1 MSVGRTLLRDRLQW
15 TIRQKEK
22 LTDLMSRLAA
32 VGERLGL
39 RPSVGGERQVRGASE
54 IRNQTN
60 SIIQEDRKPMVA
72 GITTFAKSI
81 EKSVEDKV
89 SADPAL
95 KSQWQ
100 EVSARFHLVYADP
113 QAAFNAVNVD
123 AMVGSSETAKATLAT
138 ISRQPVTFGP
148 LKGKTGLFAGKAD
161 SQARET
167 ALVNVPALARDLDE
181 YLQKRAEAERRY
193 EAEERAVRLKV
204 SIDIPALSGAAKQ
217 TLERVRDA
225 IDRNDLPS
233 GLEYALADKMVKA
246 ELEGF
251 AKAVSER
258 FGERT
263 FLPLAAK
270 EADGKVFEK
279 LSAGMAPAQKAELH
293 SAWNTM
299 RTVQRLSAHERTA
312 TALKQAE
319 TMRQAKTTGLS
330 LK

>member
-1 MSVGRTLLRDRLQW
+1 
-15 TIRQKEK
+15 
-22 LTDLMSRLAA
+22 
-32 VGERLGL
+32 
-39 RPSVGGERQVRGASE
+39 
-54 IRNQTN
+54 
-60 SIIQEDRKPMVA
+60 MVA

-113 QAAFNAVNVD
+113 QAAFNAVDVD
-123 AMVGSSETAKATLAT
+123 AMVASSETAKTTIAT
-138 ISRQPVTFGP
+138 ISKQPETFGL
-148 LKGKTGLFAGKAD
+148 LKGKTGLFAGKAE
-161 SQARET
+161 SQARKT
-167 ALVNVPALARDLDE
+167 ALVNVSALARDLDG

-204 SIDIPALSGAAKQ
+204 SIDIPALSGAAKK
-217 TLERVRDA
+217 TLERVRNA
-225 IDRNDLPS
+225 IDRNDLPA
-233 GLEYALADKMVKA
+233 GLEDALADRQVKA

-251 AKAVSER
+251 ARVVSER
-258 FGERT
+258 FGERS

-279 LSAGMAPAQKAELH
+279 LSAGMAPAQKGELQ

-299 RTVQRLSAHERTA
+299 RTAQQLTAHERTV

-319 TMRQAKTTGLS
+319 SMRQTKTTGLS